1 MRRTLIS
8 LEWTAVQWE
17 GRMGGDKGATGYAAR
32 QASIFRGLRER
43 FAAMWQSEGPG
54 KEAAEE
60 TDGNDYDELE
70 EEDE

>member
-1 MRRTLIS
+1 
-8 LEWTAVQWE
+8 
-17 GRMGGDKGATGYAAR
+17 MGGDKGATGYAAR